1 MSLKKFL
8 AETASGAL
16 SEIGFY
22 TPLATHIF
30 GALLGY
36 PPAQRVINKSGKHG
50 IPDIRLRS
58 QEPDSSEWAVV
69 EAKIEDQ
76 EIRDNAKRA
85 SIWHDQILE
94 HGYISPETFYVVLC
108 APRTFYVCDL
118 DGQLL
123 ETLHI
128 ERDHLTDPRTG
139 GQFPLSDKIFRERM
153 HLISYAASLERRQ
166 FEAFREGRLKSGH
179 IPLTAAT
186 LDQLQAVF
194 SSAIERL
201 RSYCR
206 SHFRQLRDEY
216 EQANSQVAEVDH
228 RLDIIGSGAV
238 KTRQKLLYQRRTI
251 RARHRLA
258 FQLFEDDYDRF
269 KHDQT
274 YAGTQQEEHFE
285 DIFCTNT
292 AYVALSRLI
301 FVRICE
307 DVGLTTRKISN
318 SGIAVWREFVQ
329 NIKGNYQDL
338 LDVAFKDVAHVY
350 SSLFESSVFDW
361 FGQGNGVLH
370 DVLERILFR
379 LNAFSFREMN
389 RDLLGSMY
397 QYFRPRI
404 ERRRLGEYY
413 TPVAVVDY
421 ILARTGMAADPEIMQ
436 KRILDPACGS
446 FTFGV
451 RATLPLLKAGGHL
464 SPENKIDLA
473 RKCLRGQ
480 DINPFSVFL
489 SHLSLL
495 FGLLDVYLKAKDSD
509 PAFVIKPMD
518 VVLQNSLTLS
528 PMATREVGEHGD
540 ADSEESE
547 RTEAFDYV
555 IGNPPFVRNER
566 LPQQDREVLNEQF
579 PALAVRNTDLS
590 VYFLYAATKY
600 FTKENGVI
608 GMVAP
613 IGIANSQ
620 WAAYLRNTLRDYEIV
635 ELVSLEWCAKQVF
648 PGADIVPMLVFIR
661 NRQRRKDHKIRLV
674 RGLTNVVEVVKCTQ
688 DESFLARKSSELSF
702 ENWAQLSPLGD
713 WCLEVAEPDVPIL
726 EKLNARPSF
735 EQCDVARVSFAVKA
749 GNDQKFLRM
758 ADGSGAN
765 AKSRE
770 VPFVKGQHVAT
781 FHASTDADELAA
793 LSRIQSA
800 EDSSIWDDLTFYEA
814 NAGLADTTG
823 MGRRDYKTPAKLATG
838 SPSDTRCCL
847 IPEIYVT
854 LAAAVIDPLTVAANN
869 STIVVVPK
877 KYSAFCLAALINS
890 RVSRYYSFLA
900 LRAAILLRKRTTW
913 FPRAIHALRMPDLT
927 PKTAKAL
934 HDLAVEATDLSG
946 SVKEDETDAYL
957 ESIAEIAE
965 FSKAGFLGLR
975 VSNAAESVEREELA
989 SAEISGQSLR
999 AGSLTLTA
1007 PSRDVLTLARVALL
1021 ALDKDE
1027 FGAEDIEN
1035 VSLPADAGTRAEIA
1049 HKIRSFADDLKD
1061 TQARVI
1067 DILEEID
1074 EIVAAGLGLMAAEHN
1089 TIRKR
1094 CGEFP
1099 LSVTV
1104 ERPRFAWSADRK
1116 TQARRTYRP
1125 GERFKT

>member
-8 AETASGAL
+8 AESASGTL

-36 PPAQRVINKSGKHG
+36 PPTQRVINKSGKHG
-50 IPDIRLRS
+50 IPDIRLNS
-58 QEPDSSEWAVV
+58 QEDGSEWAVV
-69 EAKIEDQ
+69 EAKIEDRA
-76 EIRDNAKRA
+76 IRDEGERAK
-85 SIWHDQILE
+85 IWQDQILE
-94 HGYISPETFYVVLC
+94 HGYIGPETFYVVLC

-128 ERDHLTDPRTG
+128 EPDHLTDPRSG
-139 GQFPLSDKIFRERM
+139 DQFPLTDAAFRERM
-153 HLISYAASLERRQ
+153 HVISYGASMERRQ
-166 FEAFREGRLKSGH
+166 FEAFREGKLKSGH
-179 IPLTAAT
+179 IPLTAGT
-186 LDQLQAVF
+186 LDQLQTVF

-201 RSYCR
+201 KPYCR

-216 EQANSQVAEVDH
+216 EQAKSQVAEVDQ

-251 RARHRLA
+251 RAKHRLA
-258 FQLFEDDYDRF
+258 FQLFEDDYERF

-274 YAGTQQEEHFE
+274 YAGTQQEDHFE

-338 LDVAFKDVAHVY
+338 LDVAFKDVASVY

-361 FGQGNGVLH
+361 FGQGNGLLH
-370 DVLERILFR
+370 DILERILFR
-379 LNAFSFREMN
+379 LNAFSFHAMN

-421 ILARTGMAADPEIMQ
+421 ILARTGIAADPDIMQ

-451 RATLPLLKAGGHL
+451 RAALPLLKAGDNL
-464 SPENKIDLA
+464 SPENRIELA

-495 FGLLDVYLKAKDSD
+495 FGLLNIYLKAKEAD
-509 PAFVIKPMD
+509 PSFVIKPMD
-518 VVLQNSLTLS
+518 VVLQNSLMLGPS
-528 PMATREVGEHGD
+528 AVREIGDNEDAATPGETEK
-540 ADSEESE
+540 A
-547 RTEAFDYV
+547 EAFDYV
-555 IGNPPFVRNER
+555 VGNPPFVRNER

-579 PALAVRNTDLS
+579 PTLAVRNTDLS

-620 WAAYLRNTLRDYEIV
+620 WAAVLRNTLRDYEII

-648 PGADIVPMLVFIR
+648 PGADIVPMLIFVR
-661 NRQRRKDHKIRLV
+661 NRQRREGHKIRLV
-674 RGLTNVVEVVKCTQ
+674 QGLMTVEEVEKCTH
-688 DESFLARKSSELSF
+688 DENFLAEKTSELPF
-702 ENWAQLSPLGD
+702 ESWSQLSALAD
-713 WCLEVAEPDVPIL
+713 WCLEVAERDVPIL
-726 EKLNARPSF
+726 EKLNARRSF
-735 EQCDVARVSFAVKA
+735 EQADVARVTFAVKA
-749 GNDQKFLRM
+749 GNNQKFLRM
-758 ADGSGAN
+758 VDGSN
-765 AKSRE
+765 AKTSE
-770 VPFVKGQHVAT
+770 VPFLKGQHVAT
-781 FHASTDADELAA
+781 FQAAKATDEFAD
-793 LSRIQSA
+793 LSRIETA
-800 EDSSIWDDLTFYEA
+800 EDSSIWDDLEFYKE
-814 NAGLADTTG
+814 NSGLADTTG
-823 MGRRDYKTPAKLATG
+823 MGRYDYKTSHKLSTG
-838 SPSDTRCCL
+838 SPSDTFCCL
-847 IPEIYVT
+847 MPEIYVT
-854 LAAAVIDPLTVAANN
+854 LAAAVIDPLKIVANN
-869 STIVVVPK
+869 STIIAVPK
-877 KYSAFCLAALINS
+877 KCSAYCLAAIINS
-890 RVSRYYSFLA
+890 RVSRYHSFLT
-900 LRAAILLRKRTTW
+900 LRSAILLRRRTHW
-913 FPRAIHALRMPDLT
+913 FPRAINALRMPDLT
-927 PKTAKAL
+927 ANTAQAL
-934 HDLAVEATDLSG
+934 HNLAYEATELSD
-946 SVKEDETDAYL
+946 SVKENETEAYL
-957 ESIAEIAE
+957 EAVADTTKFE
-965 FSKAGFLGLR
+965 KAGFLGLQA
-975 VSNAAESVEREELA
+975 SEKSGSLDREELA
-989 SAEISGQSLR
+989 AAQITGKSLGVG
-999 AGSLTLTA
+999 AIVLSA

-1021 ALDKDE
+1021 ATDKDE
-1027 FGAEDIEN
+1027 FEVEDIEN
-1035 VSLPADAGTRAEIA
+1035 LLLPAEASVRAAIAGRV
-1049 HKIRSFADDLKD
+1049 RGFAGDLEK
-1061 TQARVI
+1061 TQQRVI
-1067 DILEEID
+1067 TILEKID
-1074 EIVAAGLGLMAAEHN
+1074 EIVADGLGLKPAEHD
-1089 TIRKR
+1089 TIRRR
-1094 CGEFP
+1094 CQELP

-1116 TQARRTYRP
+1116 AQARRTYRP

>member
-8 AETASGAL
+8 AETAPGTL

-22 TPLATHIF
+22 TPLATQVF

-36 PPAQRVINKSGKHG
+36 PPSQRVINKSGKHG
-50 IPDIRLRS
+50 IPDIRLNS
-58 QEPDSSEWAVV
+58 QEDGSEWAVV
-69 EAKIEDQ
+69 EAKIDDR
-76 EIRDNAKRA
+76 EIRDNDERAK
-85 SIWHDQILE
+85 IWRDQILE
-94 HGYISPETFYVVLC
+94 HGYIGPETFYVVLC

-128 ERDHLTDPRTG
+128 ETDRLIDPKSG
-139 GQFPLSDKIFRERM
+139 DQFPLTDAAFRERM

-166 FEAFREGRLKSGH
+166 FESFREGKLKSGH
-179 IPLTAAT
+179 IPLTAGT
-186 LDQLQAVF
+186 LDQLQMVF
-194 SSAIERL
+194 SAAIERL
-201 RSYCR
+201 RPYCR

-216 EQANSQVAEVDH
+216 EQAKSQVTEVDH

-251 RARHRLA
+251 RAKHRLA
-258 FQLFEDDYDRF
+258 FQLFEDDYERF

-274 YAGTQQEEHFE
+274 YAGTQQEDHFE

-318 SGIAVWREFVQ
+318 SGIAVWRDFVR

-338 LDVAFKDVAHVY
+338 LDVAFKDVASVY

-361 FGQGNGVLH
+361 FGQGNGLLH
-370 DVLERILFR
+370 DILERILFR

-413 TPVAVVDY
+413 TPVTVVDY
-421 ILARTGMAADPEIMQ
+421 ILARTGIATDPEIME

-451 RATLPLLKAGGHL
+451 RAALPLLKAGEYL
-464 SPENKIDLA
+464 SPENRIELV

-495 FGLLDVYLKAKDSD
+495 FGLLDIYLKAKDSD
-509 PAFVIKPMD
+509 PSFVIKPMD
-518 VVLQNSLTLS
+518 VALQNSLLLGPS
-528 PMATREVGEHGD
+528 AAREIGENED
-540 ADSEESE
+540 AGNSEDTEKA
-547 RTEAFDYV
+547 EAFDYV

-579 PALAVRNTDLS
+579 PTLAVRNTDLS

-620 WAAYLRNTLRDYEIV
+620 WAAVLRNTLMDYEIV

-648 PGADIVPMLVFIR
+648 PGADIVPMLIFVR
-661 NRQRRKDHKIRLV
+661 NRKPREGHKIRLV
-674 RGLTNVVEVVKCTQ
+674 QGLTSVEEIEKCTH
-688 DESFLARKSSELSF
+688 DGDFLTQKSSELPSGT
-702 ENWAQLSPLGD
+702 WSQLSPLGD
-713 WCLEVAEPDVPIL
+713 WCLEVAERDVPIL
-726 EKLNARPSF
+726 EKLNARKSF
-735 EQCDVARVSFAVKA
+735 QQADVARCSRAVKA
-749 GNDQKFLRM
+749 GNHQEFIRPHI
-758 ADGSGAN
+758 GA
-765 AKSRE
+765 AE
-770 VPFVKGQHVAT
+770 HGEIPFVKAQHVAIFQVT
-781 FHASTDADELAA
+781 LDVDEYAA
-793 LSRIQSA
+793 LSEIHTA
-800 EDSSIWDDLTFYEA
+800 EDASVWADLKFYEA
-814 NAGLADTTG
+814 NREGADTSG
-823 MGRRDYKTPAKLATG
+823 MGRYDYKSPDKLATG
-838 SPSDTRCCL
+838 CPSDTLCCL
-847 IPEIYVT
+847 VPEIYVT
-854 LAAAVIDPLTVAANN
+854 LAAAVIDPLRVVSNDSAN
-869 STIVVVPK
+869 ILVPK
-877 KYSAFCLAALINS
+877 KYSAYCLAAIVNS
-890 RVSRYYSFLA
+890 RLSRYYAFLT
-900 LRAAILLRKRTTW
+900 LRSAILLRRRSHW
-913 FPRAIHALRMPDLT
+913 FPRALKGLRMPDLT
-927 PKTAKAL
+927 PKTAQSL
-934 HDLAVEATDLSG
+934 HDLAFEATELSG
-946 SVKEDETDAYL
+946 SVKENETKAYSDAVADITKT
-957 ESIAEIAE
+957 E
-965 FSKAGFLGLR
+965 KAGFLGLQTSDKS
-975 VSNAAESVEREELA
+975 VSLDREELA
-989 SAEISGQSLR
+989 AAQISGKLLGVGAIVLS
-999 AGSLTLTA
+999 A
-1007 PSRDVLTLARVALL
+1007 PSPDVLTLARVALL
-1021 ALDKDE
+1021 ATDKDE
-1027 FGAEDIEN
+1027 FEFEDIEN
-1035 VSLPADAGTRAEIA
+1035 LPLPAEASVRTAIA
-1049 HKIRSFADDLKD
+1049 
-1061 TQARVI
+1061 ARVRGFAGELEKTQQRVFA
-1067 DILEEID
+1067 ILEEID
-1074 EIVAAGLGLMAAEHN
+1074 EVVAKGLGLTPAEHD

-1094 CGEFP
+1094 CQELP

-1116 TQARRTYRP
+1116 TQARRIYRP

>member
-8 AETASGAL
+8 AETAPGTL

-22 TPLATHIF
+22 TPLATQIF

-36 PPAQRVINKSGKHG
+36 PPSQRIINKSGKHG
-50 IPDIRLRS
+50 IPDIRLNS
-58 QEPDSSEWAVV
+58 QEDGSEWAVV
-69 EAKIEDQ
+69 EAKIEDRA
-76 EIRDNAKRA
+76 IRDESERAK
-85 SIWHDQILE
+85 IWRDQILE
-94 HGYISPETFYVVLC
+94 HGYIGPETFYVVLC

-128 ERDHLTDPRTG
+128 EPDHLTDPRTG
-139 GQFPLSDKIFRERM
+139 DQFPLTDAAFREWM
-153 HLISYAASLERRQ
+153 HIISYAASLERRQ
-166 FEAFREGRLKSGH
+166 FEAFREGTLKSGH
-179 IPLTAAT
+179 IPLTAGT

-201 RSYCR
+201 RPYCR
-206 SHFRQLRDEY
+206 SHFRQLRGEY
-216 EQANSQVAEVDH
+216 DQAKSQVVEVDH

-251 RARHRLA
+251 RAKHRLA
-258 FQLFEDDYDRF
+258 FQLFEDDYERF

-318 SGIAVWREFVQ
+318 SGIAVWRDFVQ

-338 LDVAFKDVAHVY
+338 LDVAFKDVASVY

-361 FGQGNGVLH
+361 FGQGNGLLH
-370 DVLERILFR
+370 DLLERILFR
-379 LNAFSFREMN
+379 LNAFSFRAMN

-421 ILARTGMAADPEIMQ
+421 ILARTGIATDPEIMER
-436 KRILDPACGS
+436 RILDPACGS

-451 RATLPLLKAGGHL
+451 RAALPLLKAGENL
-464 SPENKIDLA
+464 SPENRIELV

-495 FGLLDVYLKAKDSD
+495 FGLLDVYLKAKESD
-509 PAFVIKPMD
+509 QSFVIKPMD
-518 VVLQNSLTLS
+518 VVLQNSLMLS
-528 PMATREVGEHGD
+528 PSVVRELGAEED
-540 ADSEESE
+540 AGNPEDVEKA
-547 RTEAFDYV
+547 EAFDYV
-555 IGNPPFVRNER
+555 VGNPPFVRNER

-579 PALAVRNTDLS
+579 PTLAVRNTDLS

-600 FTKENGVI
+600 FTKEDGVI

-620 WAAYLRNTLRDYEIV
+620 WAGYLRNTLRDYEII

-648 PGADIVPMLVFIR
+648 PGADIVPMLIFVR
-661 NRQRRKDHKIRLV
+661 NRQRRESHKIRLV
-674 RGLTNVVEVVKCTQ
+674 QGLMNVEEIERCTHDQ
-688 DESFLARKSSELSF
+688 NFLAQKTSELPF
-702 ENWAQLSPLGD
+702 ERWSQLSTLGD
-713 WCLEVAEPDVPIL
+713 WCLEVASRDVPIL
-726 EKLNARPSF
+726 EKLNARKSF
-735 EQCDVARVSFAVKA
+735 EQADVARVTFAVKA
-749 GNDQKFLRM
+749 GNNQTFLRM
-758 ADGSGAN
+758 VDGSS
-765 AKSRE
+765 AKPSE
-770 VPFVKGQHVAT
+770 VPFLKGQHVAT
-781 FHASTDADELAA
+781 FQATQATDEFAD
-793 LSRIQSA
+793 LSRIQTA
-800 EDSSIWDDLTFYEA
+800 EDGSIWDDLEFYQE
-814 NAGLADTTG
+814 NSGLADTTG
-823 MGRRDYKTPAKLATG
+823 MGRYDYKALNKLATG
-838 SPSDTRCCL
+838 SPSDTLCCL
-847 IPEIYVT
+847 MPEIYVT
-854 LAAAVIDPLTVAANN
+854 LAAAVIDPLQIVANN
-869 STIVVVPK
+869 STIIAVPK
-877 KYSAFCLAALINS
+877 KCSAYCLAAIINS
-890 RVSRYYSFLA
+890 RVSRYYSFLT
-900 LRAAILLRKRTTW
+900 LRSAILLRRRTHW
-913 FPRAIHALRMPDLT
+913 FPRAINALRMPDMT
-927 PKTAKAL
+927 PKSAQAL
-934 HDLAVEATDLSG
+934 HNLAYEATELSG
-946 SVKEDETDAYL
+946 SVKENETEAYL
-957 ESIAEIAE
+957 EAVAEVTRFE
-965 FSKAGFLGLR
+965 KAGFLGLQT
-975 VSNAAESVEREELA
+975 SEKSGSLDREELA
-989 SAEISGQSLR
+989 AAQITGKSLGVG
-999 AGSLTLTA
+999 AIVLSA

-1021 ALDKDE
+1021 ATDKDE
-1027 FGAEDIEN
+1027 FEVEDIEN
-1035 VSLPADAGTRAEIA
+1035 LPLPAEASVRATIAGKVRG
-1049 HKIRSFADDLKD
+1049 FAGDLEK
-1061 TQARVI
+1061 TQQRVFA
-1067 DILEEID
+1067 ILEKID
-1074 EIVAAGLGLMAAEHN
+1074 EIVADGLGLTPAEHD

-1094 CGEFP
+1094 CQELP

-1116 TQARRTYRP
+1116 AQARRTYRP

>member
-1 MSLKKFL
+1 MSLKRYL
-8 AETASGAL
+8 AETASGTL

-22 TPLATHIF
+22 TPLATQVF

-36 PPAQRVINKSGKHG
+36 PPAQRAINKSGKHG
-50 IPDIRLRS
+50 IPDIRLNS
-58 QEPDSSEWAVV
+58 QEDGSEWAVV

-76 EIRDNAKRA
+76 KIRDNSERAK
-85 SIWHDQILE
+85 IWHDQILE
-94 HGYISPETFYVVLC
+94 HGYIGSETFYVVLC

-128 ERDHLTDPRTG
+128 EPGHLTDPRTG
-139 GQFPLSDKIFRERM
+139 DQFPLTDAAFRERM
-153 HLISYAASLERRQ
+153 HIISYAASLERRQ
-166 FEAFREGRLKSGH
+166 FEAFREGKLKSGH
-179 IPLTAAT
+179 IPLTAGT

-194 SSAIERL
+194 SSAIEKL
-201 RSYCR
+201 RPYCR
-206 SHFRQLRDEY
+206 SHFRQLREEY
-216 EQANSQVAEVDH
+216 EAAKSQVAEVDH

-251 RARHRLA
+251 RAKHRLA
-258 FQLFEDDYDRF
+258 FQLFEDDYERF

-274 YAGTQQEEHFE
+274 YAGTQQEDHFE

-338 LDVAFKDVAHVY
+338 LDVAFKDVASVY

-361 FGQGNGVLH
+361 FGQGNGLLH
-370 DVLERILFR
+370 DILERILFR
-379 LNAFSFREMN
+379 LNAFNFRAMN

-413 TPVAVVDY
+413 TPVTVVDY

-451 RATLPLLKAGGHL
+451 RAMLLLLKAGAHL
-464 SPENKIDLA
+464 SPENRIDLV

-495 FGLLDVYLKAKDSD
+495 FGLLDVYLKAKELD
-509 PAFVIKPMD
+509 PSFVIKPMD
-518 VVLQNSLTLS
+518 VALQNSLILS
-528 PMATREVGEHGD
+528 ASAAREIGENED
-540 ADSEESE
+540 AASSEEVE
-547 RTEAFDYV
+547 KTEAFDYV
-555 IGNPPFVRNER
+555 VGNPPFVRNER

-579 PALAVRNTDLS
+579 PTLAVRNTDLS
-590 VYFLYAATKY
+590 VYFLYAAMKY
-600 FTKENGVI
+600 FTKENGII

-620 WAAYLRNTLRDYEIV
+620 WAAVLRNTLSDYEIV

-648 PGADIVPMLVFIR
+648 PGADIVPMLIFVR
-661 NRQRRKDHKIRLV
+661 NHKRREGHKIRLV
-674 RGLTNVVEVVKCTQ
+674 QGLMNVEEVEKCTH
-688 DESFLARKSSELSF
+688 DENFLAQKTSELPC
-702 ENWAQLSPLGD
+702 ETWAQLSPLGD
-713 WCLEVAEPDVPIL
+713 WCLEVAERDVPIL
-726 EKLNARPSF
+726 EKLNSRRSF
-735 EQCDVARVSFAVKA
+735 EQADVARVTFAVKA
-749 GNDQKFLRM
+749 GNNQEFLRQ
-758 ADGSGAN
+758 AEGSFPRQG
-765 AKSRE
+765 E
-770 VPFVKGQHVAT
+770 VPFLKGQHVAT
-781 FHASTDADELAA
+781 FQAVQATDEFAD
-793 LSRIQSA
+793 LSKIQTA
-800 EDSSIWDDLTFYEA
+800 EDSSIWDELEFYKE
-814 NAGLADTTG
+814 NSGLADITG
-823 MGRRDYKTPAKLATG
+823 MGRDDYRTSQKLATG
-838 SPSDTRCCL
+838 SPSDTLCCL

-854 LAAAVIDPLTVAANN
+854 LAAAVIDPLQVAANN
-869 STIVVVPK
+869 STMVVVPK
-877 KYSAFCLAALINS
+877 KYSAFCLASVINS
-890 RVSRYYSFLA
+890 RISRYYSFLT
-900 LRAAILLRKRTTW
+900 LRSAILLRKRTTW
-913 FPRAIHALRMPDLT
+913 FPRAINGVRMPNLT
-927 PKTAKAL
+927 PKTAQAL
-934 HDLAVEATDLSG
+934 HDLAFEATELSG
-946 SVKEDETDAYL
+946 SMKENETEAYL
-957 ESIAEIAE
+957 EAITEITKFE
-965 FSKAGFLGLR
+965 KGGFLGLR
-975 VSNAAESVEREELA
+975 ISEKSGSLDREELA
-989 SAEISGQSLR
+989 AAQISGKFLNSGSVSL
-999 AGSLTLTA
+999 SA

-1021 ALDKDE
+1021 ATDKDE
-1027 FGAEDIEN
+1027 FKVEDIEN
-1035 VSLPADAGTRAEIA
+1035 LPLPAEASVRAEVA
-1049 HKIRSFADDLKD
+1049 AKVSGFADDLEK
-1061 TQARVI
+1061 TQQRVFAI
-1067 DILEEID
+1067 MEEID
-1074 EIVAAGLGLMAAEHN
+1074 EIVADGLGLTPPEHN

-1094 CGEFP
+1094 CQEFP

-1116 TQARRTYRP
+1116 IQARRTYRP